1 MSLIVDIEFATYE
14 IASFGALM
22 WYMYRIKK
30 MRDVENNKQL
40 QRDIQYAVDKAI
52 DDRITKIVQQVINSD
67 GFENKMKD
75 TVISALNQSQQ
86 MRMLDQIV
94 LVLCT
99 YVPELKKS
107 KLCNP

>member
-1 MSLIVDIEFATYE
+1 
-14 IASFGALM
+14 
-22 WYMYRIKK
+22 MYRIKK

-40 QRDIQYAVDKAI
+40 QRDIQYAVDRAI
-52 DDRITKIVQQVINSD
+52 ENRITKIVQEVINSD

-75 TVISALNQSQQ
+75 SVISALNQSQQ
-86 MRMLDQIV
+86 MKMLDEIV
-94 LVLCT
+94 IVLCT

>member
-22 WYMYRIKK
+22 WYMYRVKK
-30 MRDVENNKQL
+30 MRDVENNKRL
-40 QRDIQYAVDKAI
+40 QKDIEYAVDKAI
-52 DDRITKIVQQVINSD
+52 DDKIINIVQQVINSD
-67 GFENKMKD
+67 GFESKIQN
-75 TVISALNQSQQ
+75 TVINALNQSQQ
-86 MRMLDQIV
+86 MKMLDQIV
-94 LVLCT
+94 IVLCT